1 MVEDMSS
8 SEKAP
13 DVAATLKC
21 DNTSGIS
28 CSKTMNNLVAVSKHT
43 RIWCERKL
51 DNNRLE
57 NLSRNRM
64 QRIRAASLVE
74 QAASG
79 MQIVT
84 LMICGKRQ
92 MEIPSKYRAN
102 IYAYLFIG
110 MED

>member
-51 DNNRLE
+51 DNNRF
-57 NLSRNRM
+57 
-64 QRIRAASLVE
+64 
-74 QAASG
+74 
-79 MQIVT
+79 
-84 LMICGKRQ
+84 GKSFEKPDAKNYSCFLGRTSCQ
-92 MEIPSKYRAN
+92 WNADSNFNDMW
-102 IYAYLFIG
+102 
-110 MED
+110 